1 MIMDLSTFF
10 ILILIGLLA
19 GTLSGIVGVGG
30 GIIIIPLLMLLLGMD
45 QVSAQGTSIAIL
57 LPPVGILA
65 AFNYYQSGN
74 ISINYSIVIAF
85 SFVLGGYFG
94 SKIAL
99 NISPQTLRKI
109 FAIIMLITSIKMF
122 FSR

>member
-10 ILILIGLLA
+10 ILIIIGLLA

-57 LPPVGILA
+57 LPPVGIL
-65 AFNYYQSGN
+65 
-74 ISINYSIVIAF
+74 
-85 SFVLGGYFG
+85 LG
-94 SKIAL
+94 I
-99 NISPQTLRKI
+99 
-109 FAIIMLITSIKMF
+109 
-122 FSR
+122 

>member
-1 MIMDLSTFF
+1 MIMDLSTF
-10 ILILIGLLA
+10 ITLIIIGLLA
-19 GTLSGIVGVGG
+19 GTLSGVVGVGG

-74 ISINYSIVIAF
+74 ISINYAVVIAL
-85 SFVLGGYFG
+85 SFIIGGYFG

-99 NISPQTLRKI
+99 NINPQILRKI